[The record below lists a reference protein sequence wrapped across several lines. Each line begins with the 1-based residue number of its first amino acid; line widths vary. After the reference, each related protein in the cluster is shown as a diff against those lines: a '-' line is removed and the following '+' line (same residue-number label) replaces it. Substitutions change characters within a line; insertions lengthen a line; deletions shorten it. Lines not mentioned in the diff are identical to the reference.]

1 MTPRPQVSFE
11 FFPPK
16 SEATAAKLWRSIGRL
31 ERLAPRFV
39 SVTYGAGGST
49 RELTFETTRRIT
61 RETSLTA
68 AAHLSCVGDTRESVD
83 DLARRYWREGVHHIV
98 ALRGDPP
105 EGAGRYA
112 PHPGGYAGTVE
123 LVTGL
128 RRIAD
133 FEISVSAFPEV
144 HPEAASA
151 DADLDYL
158 KRKIDAGAARAI
170 TQYFF
175 DVDAFFRFLDRA
187 RAKGID
193 VPIVPGIMPVFNFAK
208 LTAFSD
214 KCGVSVPRWL
224 ADTFEGLDDDRETR
238 RKAAVAQA
246 VEQCLA
252 LREHGIDE
260 FHFYTMNGAGLTG
273 AVCRELGLSPVTTA
287 PVALDGAI
295 NRHVPSGHADLARRI
310 ATW

>member
-1 MTPRPQVSFE
+1 MTPRPLVSFE

-16 SEATAAKLWRSIGRL
+16 SEETTAKLWRSIGRL

-49 RELTFETTRRIT
+49 RVHTFETVRRIT

-68 AAHLSCVGDTRESVD
+68 AAHLSCVGETRESVD
-83 DLARRYWREGVHHIV
+83 DLARRYWREGIRHIV

-105 EGAGRYA
+105 EGAGSYA
-112 PHPGGYAGTVE
+112 PHPGGYEGTVE

-128 RRIAD
+128 RRIAE

-144 HPEAASA
+144 HPEAGSA
-151 DADLDYL
+151 DADLEYL

-175 DVDAFFRFLDRA
+175 DVDAFKRFRDRA

-208 LTAFSD
+208 LAAFSE
-214 KCGVSVPRWL
+214 KCGVSMPRWL
-224 ADTFEGLDDDRETR
+224 GDMFEGLDDDRETR
-238 RKAAVAQA
+238 RKVAVDQA
-246 VEQCLA
+246 IEQCLA
-252 LREHGIDE
+252 LREHGINE
-260 FHFYTMNGAGLTG
+260 FHFYTMNAAGLTV
-273 AVCRELGLSPVTTA
+273 AVCRALGLSPETTA
-287 PVALDGAI
+287 PALDGVI
-295 NRHVPSGHADLARRI
+295 NHHGPSGRAFLARRKV
-310 ATW
+310 AW